1 MASIQLKVAK
11 RDAKNT
17 KVQDVRR
24 AGNIPGVYY
33 INGTESV
40 PITSNFKDLK
50 SIVFTSLT
58 NVVELEIDGEGT
70 RQCILKE
77 VKFDPIT
84 DEILHFDLLGLTPGS
99 KIVVNIPITLTGQ
112 SIGVR
117 NGGILNHVLRKV
129 KVRCLPKDLVETIVV
144 DISKLK
150 IGKLIKLDEIDL
162 GDLEVVVKA
171 NAVIAGVSRPR
182 VASAGAT
189 LDMDDD
195 DDDDAESIG
204 EEGAATEGGEEAAS
218 E

>member
-11 RDAKNT
+11 RDVQNT
-17 KVQDVRR
+17 KVKDVRR

-33 INGTESV
+33 INGTESI
-40 PITSNFKDLK
+40 PITSVFKDLK
-50 SIVFTSLT
+50 PIVFTSLT
-58 NVVELEIDGEGT
+58 NVVELEIEGEAS

-84 DEILHFDLLGLTPGS
+84 DEILHFDLLGLTPGT
-99 KIVVNIPITLTGQ
+99 KIIVNIPITLVGQ
-112 SIGVR
+112 AVGVR
-117 NGGILNHVLRKV
+117 NGGLLNHVLRKV
-129 KVRCLPKDLVETIVV
+129 KVRCLPKDLVETIEV

-150 IGKLIKLDEIDL
+150 IGKLIKLDEINL
-162 GDLEVVVKA
+162 GDLEVVVKG
-171 NAVIAGVSRPR
+171 NAVIASVSRPR

-189 LDMDDD
+189 IDMDDED
-195 DDDDAESIG
+195 EEDADSIG

>member
-11 RDAKNT
+11 RDAKST
-17 KVQDVRR
+17 KVSDVRR
-24 AGNIPGVYY
+24 QGFIPGVYY

-58 NVVELEIDGEGT
+58 NVVDLVIDEEEN
-70 RQCILKE
+70 RKCILKE

-84 DEILHFDLLGLTPGS
+84 DEILHFDLMGLTPGNR
-99 KIVVNIPITLTGQ
+99 IVVNIPITLVGQ

-129 KVRCLPKDLVETIVV
+129 KVRCFPKDLVETIEV

-162 GDLEVVVKA
+162 GELEVVVKG

-182 VASAGAT
+182 VATAGT
-189 LDMDDD
+189 TIDMDDED
-195 DDDDAESIG
+195 EDSIG

>member
-1 MASIQLKVAK
+1 MASINLKVAK

-17 KVQDVRR
+17 KVSDLRR
-24 AGNIPGVYY
+24 SGSIPGVYY

-50 SIVFTSLT
+50 PIVFTSLT
-58 NVVELEIDGEGT
+58 NVVELDIDGEES
-70 RQCILKE
+70 RKCILKE
-77 VKFDPIT
+77 VKFHPIT
-84 DEILHFDLLGLTPGS
+84 DEILHFDLLGLTAGT
-99 KIVVNIPITLTGQ
+99 KIVVNIPITLIGQ

-129 KVRCLPKDLVETIVV
+129 KVRCLPKDLIETIEV

-162 GDLEVVVKA
+162 GDLEVVVKG

-182 VASAGAT
+182 VASAGDGVD
-189 LDMDDD
+189 LDDD
-195 DDDDAESIG
+195 DEDSIG
-204 EEGAATEGGEEAAS
+204 EEGATEGGEDEAG

>member
-11 RDAKNT
+11 RDTQNT
-17 KVQDVRR
+17 KVKDVRR
-24 AGNIPGVYY
+24 EGNIPGVYY

-50 SIVFTSLT
+50 PIVFTSLT
-58 NVVELEIDGEGT
+58 NVVDLEIDGEES
-70 RQCILKE
+70 RKCILKE

-84 DEILHFDLLGLTPGS
+84 DEILHFDLMGLTPGN
-99 KIVVNIPITLTGQ
+99 KIVVNIPITLVGQ
-112 SIGVR
+112 SVGVR

-129 KVRCLPKDLVETIVV
+129 KVRCYPKDLVESIEV
-144 DISKLK
+144 DVTKLK

-162 GDLEVVVKA
+162 GELEVVVKG

-182 VASAGAT
+182 VASTSTAV
-189 LDMDDD
+189 DMDDD
-195 DDDDAESIG
+195 DEEESIG
-204 EEGAATEGGEEAAS
+204 EEAAAEGGEETAS